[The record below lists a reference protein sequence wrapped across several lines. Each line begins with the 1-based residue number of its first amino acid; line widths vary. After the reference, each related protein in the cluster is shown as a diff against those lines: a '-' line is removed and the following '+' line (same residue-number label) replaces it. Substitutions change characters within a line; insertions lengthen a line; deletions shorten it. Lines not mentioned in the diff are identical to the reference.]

1 MAGISRKGERAVVLG
16 GGIAGLTAAGVLA
29 SHFEQVTILERD
41 RYAAEPSVR
50 PHAPQGAHVH
60 ILLAG
65 GLFTLTRLVPQL
77 PTWLDEM
84 GLPEGDLTHNMR
96 VASGG
101 AWLAKVR
108 SGVPFRA
115 CTRPM
120 LEHLLVRDVEA
131 RANVELW
138 TDCTLT
144 GLGAVPGA
152 LEYTREGETQRLR
165 ADLIVDASGR
175 SSRAPKWLVAAGA
188 APAAE
193 EIVDAGVVY
202 TSCTFEVAAPFAD
215 DWTLL
220 ATSPR
225 VPDDPLVGALM
236 RVGER
241 RVLAALVCYGRPKP
255 PTTVEAFVDQ
265 MRQVSVPEL
274 WQILRDAT
282 PVTDVV
288 SFSGT
293 RNRLR
298 RFDAPGATV
307 ERCVVIGDALC
318 SLNPRYGQGMTVA
331 ALGAEQLGLELE
343 RHWQGRGSLDGFAA
357 RFHAHM
363 AEVLALPWKMA
374 LMEDELWVA
383 SLSGEALSLRQRLTG
398 RATKL
403 VLDRVFSDVD
413 AFIAFM
419 RVAHMLDA
427 PTALASPRFLA
438 ALLRRPGGRAVEA
451 PGVGFGR

>member
-255 PTTVEAFVDQ
+255 PTSVEAFVDQ
-265 MRQVSVPEL
+265 MRKVSVPEP

-298 RFDAPGATV
+298 RFDAPGTTV

-331 ALGAEQLGLELE
+331 ALGAVLGGPARSPEAPLRVGSVKTNLGHLEAAA
-343 RHWQGRGSLDGFAA
+343 GIAGFI
-357 RFHAHM
+357 
-363 AEVLALPWKMA
+363 K
-374 LMEDELWVA
+374 
-383 SLSGEALSLRQRLTG
+383 
-398 RATKL
+398 
-403 VLDRVFSDVD
+403 
-413 AFIAFM
+413 
-419 RVAHMLDA
+419 
-427 PTALASPRFLA
+427 TALALDRGYLPPSLHFDEPNPHIPFADLRLAVQTELAPWTKAGPRRAGVSAFGW
-438 ALLRRPGGRAVEA
+438 GGTNCHVVVESAPRSRA
-451 PGVGFGR
+451 P